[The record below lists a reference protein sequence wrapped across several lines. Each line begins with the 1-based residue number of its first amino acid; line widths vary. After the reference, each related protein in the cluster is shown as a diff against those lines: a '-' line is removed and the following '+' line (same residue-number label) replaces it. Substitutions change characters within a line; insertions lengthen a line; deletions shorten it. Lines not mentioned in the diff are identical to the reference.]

1 MRFAV
6 IGAGVLGASVAA
18 RLAAAGQ
25 QVTLLDQDQP
35 GRATSRWS
43 FAWLNSNDKK
53 PRPYHDLNQAGLRAW
68 AELAPDLDGAAWYRP
83 VGHVE
88 LVTSGATRA
97 ELAARVQRL
106 ASWGYQARL
115 IDASEALELEPS
127 LLLEPAPDRLRVSAE
142 TSAAWFP
149 DEGYLLTEPL
159 IERLVARAV
168 SHGADLLTGE
178 QGRVTG
184 LEAELSARPVVRTAA
199 GAVLG
204 AHYVICCAGRW
215 TPGLAVLAGAA
226 GRVPLLPW
234 ETPGA
239 IAPGLVVQ
247 IGPVSPEGPA
257 RLVHAPG
264 ISLRPHP
271 GGLLHLEAP
280 DAAVDL
286 HTPDAELRR
295 WAAELLSRARRA
307 VRGLDDARVVAYQV
321 CVRPMPAD
329 GQSIVGRLPGAPG
342 VYVAV
347 THSGVTLAAHL
358 ANLIT
363 ADLTSGSP
371 VAALAPYRLDRFPAA
386 PALSPAAARAEE
398 GDSLNRQSQ
407 LPEALAVYEEAV
419 RLDPNVAA
427 AHRGLG
433 WVLFRTGRSPEA
445 EAALREAI
453 RLDPD
458 LAGTH
463 RALGFVLGRLRRFP
477 EAEAAF
483 GEALR
488 LGPDSPNAHHGLGW
502 VLGQTGRSPEAES
515 EFREAIRLDP
525 KLAAAH
531 LALGRVLYQTE
542 RYREAEAAFREAVR
556 LEPNLGSAHQ
566 AMGWILGRACR
577 YSEAES
583 EFREAIRLDPKLA
596 GAHEGLGQ
604 LLYRTRRY
612 PEAEAASREAIRLR
626 PDLAKTHQTLGL
638 VLYWTQRYPEAESA
652 FREAIRLDPKLAYS
666 HDGLGQ
672 ILLRAD
678 RDQEAEAALR
688 EAIRLDPSLAGPHE
702 AMGWVLGR
710 ALRFPEAEASSREA
724 VRLDPNLASAHDIL
738 GRILIRLHRNSEG
751 EAAFREAVRLAPDV
765 PDLYVQLGMVLGG
778 TGRFAEAEAAFREA
792 IRLDPNLADAHDHLS
807 AVLFR
812 TRQFRKGWAA
822 SSEAIRLDPARVSGP
837 ELRRQ
842 FVSLFKRRKE

>member
-18 RLAAAGQ
+18 RLATAGH

-88 LVTSGATRA
+88 LATSGEARA

-127 LLLEPAPDRLRVSAE
+127 LAGVSAE

-199 GAVLG
+199 GSVLT
-204 AHYVICCAGRW
+204 ADQVICCAGRW
-215 TPGLAVLAGAA
+215 VPGLAALAGAA
-226 GRVPLLPW
+226 GGAAGIPLLPW

-239 IAPGLVVQ
+239 TAPGLVVQ
-247 IGPVSPEGPA
+247 IGPVSPAGPA

-286 HTPDAELRR
+286 HTPEAELRR

-363 ADLTSGSP
+363 ADLTSGAP
-371 VAALAPYRLDRFPAA
+371 VAELAPYRPDRFQP
-386 PALSPAAARAEE
+386 
-398 GDSLNRQSQ
+398 G
-407 LPEALAVYEEAV
+407 LAVA
-419 RLDPNVAA
+419 
-427 AHRGLG
+427 
-433 WVLFRTGRSPEA
+433 
-445 EAALREAI
+445 
-453 RLDPD
+453 
-458 LAGTH
+458 
-463 RALGFVLGRLRRFP
+463 
-477 EAEAAF
+477 
-483 GEALR
+483 
-488 LGPDSPNAHHGLGW
+488 
-502 VLGQTGRSPEAES
+502 
-515 EFREAIRLDP
+515 
-525 KLAAAH
+525 
-531 LALGRVLYQTE
+531 
-542 RYREAEAAFREAVR
+542 
-556 LEPNLGSAHQ
+556 
-566 AMGWILGRACR
+566 
-577 YSEAES
+577 
-583 EFREAIRLDPKLA
+583 
-596 GAHEGLGQ
+596 
-604 LLYRTRRY
+604 
-612 PEAEAASREAIRLR
+612 
-626 PDLAKTHQTLGL
+626 
-638 VLYWTQRYPEAESA
+638 
-652 FREAIRLDPKLAYS
+652 
-666 HDGLGQ
+666 
-672 ILLRAD
+672 
-678 RDQEAEAALR
+678 
-688 EAIRLDPSLAGPHE
+688 
-702 AMGWVLGR
+702 
-710 ALRFPEAEASSREA
+710 
-724 VRLDPNLASAHDIL
+724 
-738 GRILIRLHRNSEG
+738 
-751 EAAFREAVRLAPDV
+751 
-765 PDLYVQLGMVLGG
+765 
-778 TGRFAEAEAAFREA
+778 
-792 IRLDPNLADAHDHLS
+792 
-807 AVLFR
+807 
-812 TRQFRKGWAA
+812 
-822 SSEAIRLDPARVSGP
+822 
-837 ELRRQ
+837 
-842 FVSLFKRRKE
+842 